1 MLKKIV
7 ELKAGKT
14 RGMVDVLFDDESTI
28 SIAKRLAEKAGL
40 RLYSEI
46 DIRSLDKI
54 IKEDDADRCYEA
66 ALNYLEYRP
75 RSEAEL
81 KQHLLYKRR
90 FQAESVAGAIA
101 RLKKLNLVN
110 DRVFAENWTRDR
122 IAYRPKSRL
131 MIKRELL
138 QKGVDYDIADEA
150 TQGVEDEAGAYKAGL
165 KKARLL
171 KQLEHPEFARR
182 LSAFLARRGYA
193 VDAVNKVSMRLWH
206 EINEKKDGK

>member
-1 MLKKIV
+1 MPKKIV

-14 RGMVDVLFDDESTI
+14 RGMVDVLFDDGSTI
-28 SIAKRLAEKAGL
+28 SIDKRLVEKAGL

-46 DIRSLDKI
+46 DVRKLDKI

-90 FQAESVAGAIA
+90 FQGESVTTAIA
-101 RLKKLNLVN
+101 KLKKLNLID
-110 DRVFAENWTRDR
+110 DRAFAENWTRSR
-122 IAYRPKSRL
+122 VVYNPKSRL

-138 QKGVDYDIADEA
+138 QKGVDYDIANEA

-165 KKARLL
+165 KKAKLL
-171 KQLEHPEFARR
+171 KGLEYPEFARR
-182 LSAFLARRGYA
+182 LAAYLARRGYA
-193 VDAVNKVSMRLWH
+193 VDAVNSVTMRLWH
-206 EINEKKDGK
+206 EITGKKAEK

>member
-1 MLKKIV
+1 MPKRII

-14 RGMVDVLFDDESTI
+14 RGMVDVIFDDESSI
-28 SIAKRLAEKAGL
+28 SIDKRLVEKTGL

-46 DIRSLDKI
+46 DIRNLDKI

-90 FQAESVAGAIA
+90 FQGESVTNAIA
-101 RLKKLNLVN
+101 KLKKLNLID
-110 DRVFAENWTRDR
+110 DRVFAENWTRER
-122 IAYRPKSRL
+122 NAYRPKSRL

-138 QKGVDYDIADEA
+138 QKGIDYDIANEV

-165 KKARLL
+165 KKAKLL
-171 KQLEHPEFARR
+171 KQLEYPVFAKR

-193 VDAVNKVSMRLWH
+193 VDAVNSVTMRLWH
-206 EINEKKDGK
+206 EITGEKAEK

>member
-1 MLKKIV
+1 MPKKIV
-7 ELKAGKT
+7 ELKAGKI
-14 RGMVDVLFDDESTI
+14 RGMVDVLFDDQSTI
-28 SIAKRLAEKAGL
+28 SVNRRLIEKAGL

-75 RSEAEL
+75 RSEAEV

-90 FQAESVAGAIA
+90 FQGESVTSAIA
-101 RLKKLNLVN
+101 RLKKLNLID
-110 DRVFAENWTRDR
+110 DRAFAENWTRDR
-122 IAYRPKSRL
+122 NAYRPKSRL

-138 QKGVDYDIADEA
+138 QKGVGYDIADEA

-165 KKARLL
+165 KKAKLL
-171 KQLEHPEFARR
+171 KQFDYPQFAKR
-182 LSAFLARRGYA
+182 LAAFLARRGYA
-193 VDAVNKVSMRLWH
+193 VDAVNSVTMRLWH
-206 EINEKKDGK
+206 EITGEKTEK

>member
-1 MLKKIV
+1 MPKKIV

-28 SIAKRLAEKAGL
+28 SIDKRLAEKAGL

-90 FQAESVAGAIA
+90 FQGESVTNAIA
-101 RLKKLNLVN
+101 KLKKLNLID

-138 QKGVDYDIADEA
+138 QKGVDYDIANEA

-171 KQLEHPEFARR
+171 KGLEYPEFARR
-182 LSAFLARRGYA
+182 LSAYLARRGYA
-193 VDAVNKVSMRLWH
+193 VDAVNSVTMRLWH
-206 EINEKKDGK
+206 EITGKKAEK

>member
-1 MLKKIV
+1 MSKKIV

-14 RGMVDVLFDDESTI
+14 RGMVDVLFDDQSTI
-28 SIAKRLAEKAGL
+28 SIDKRLAEKAGL

-46 DIRSLDKI
+46 DIRSLDNI

-90 FQAESVAGAIA
+90 FQDESVTNAIA
-101 RLKKLNLVN
+101 RLKKLNLID
-110 DRVFAENWTRDR
+110 DRAFAENWTRDR
-122 IAYRPKSRL
+122 IAFRPKSRL

-138 QKGVDYDIADEA
+138 QKGVGFYIASEA

-171 KQLEHPEFARR
+171 KGLEYPEFARR
-182 LSAFLARRGYA
+182 LAAYLARRGYA
-193 VDAVNKVSMRLWH
+193 VDAVNSVTMRLWH
-206 EINEKKDGK
+206 EITGKKAEK